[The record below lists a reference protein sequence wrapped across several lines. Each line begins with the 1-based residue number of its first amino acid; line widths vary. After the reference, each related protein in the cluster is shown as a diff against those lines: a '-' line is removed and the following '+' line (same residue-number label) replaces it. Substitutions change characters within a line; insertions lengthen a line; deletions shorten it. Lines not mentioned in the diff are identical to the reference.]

1 MSPAGAG
8 GSGPTGNITAPSG
21 TYVTSWALRS
31 FIENAGGYGW
41 TFESGTSSGQPSVV
55 AEIRASDGL
64 AKFNGG
70 TYSPI
75 FYDSDNTGYYVDP
88 TGTTNLNLTRGYYW
102 WTTYTSVNS
111 PRWDCSFYVLQSQH
125 WYSQTGAQ
133 TMYLGESGDFVYIRG
148 YSTSDQSFR
157 APIFYDSSNTGYY
170 VDPAS
175 VSYLYGL
182 TLAGG
187 SYFRPNNWI
196 QFDSSY
202 GLYWPNNNNAAELNA
217 NTSSSYGAIRLVG
230 SRNGWDGFYSTFS
243 AVNGFMYASNGN
255 GGVYR
260 EANDRWYWYY
270 HLSNDCMGIGTAS
283 TSSTYSLYLNKG
295 VYAQSRIDATIFY
308 DTNDTS
314 YYLNPNSTS
323 SLHSATCWS
332 TWYFRSNTTTAAGS
346 NPPLQAYSDN
356 GSGAIMAFHR
366 GGYYAVN
373 MGLDSDNVLRIGG
386 WSAPANLFQMDMSGN
401 LTMAAN
407 VTAYSDERLKKDWSE
422 LPEDFVER
430 LAAVKNGTYTR
441 TDANMRQVGVGA
453 QSLQGLLPEAVLD
466 GEYLSVAYGNAA
478 LAACVELAKSV
489 VALRAELNALRAH

>member
-1 MSPAGAG
+1 
-8 GSGPTGNITAPSG
+8 
-21 TYVTSWALRS
+21 
-31 FIENAGGYGW
+31 
-41 TFESGTSSGQPSVV
+41 
-55 AEIRASDGL
+55 
-64 AKFNGG
+64 
-70 TYSPI
+70 
-75 FYDSDNTGYYVDP
+75 
-88 TGTTNLNLTRGYYW
+88 
-102 WTTYTSVNS
+102 
-111 PRWDCSFYVLQSQH
+111 
-125 WYSQTGAQ
+125 
-133 TMYLGESGDFVYIRG
+133 
-148 YSTSDQSFR
+148 
-157 APIFYDSSNTGYY
+157 
-170 VDPAS
+170 
-175 VSYLYGL
+175 
-182 TLAGG
+182 
-187 SYFRPNNWI
+187 
-196 QFDSSY
+196 
-202 GLYWPNNNNAAELNA
+202 
-217 NTSSSYGAIRLVG
+217 
-230 SRNGWDGFYSTFS
+230 
-243 AVNGFMYASNGN
+243 MYASNGN

>member
-1 MSPAGAG
+1 
-8 GSGPTGNITAPSG
+8 
-21 TYVTSWALRS
+21 
-31 FIENAGGYGW
+31 
-41 TFESGTSSGQPSVV
+41 
-55 AEIRASDGL
+55 
-64 AKFNGG
+64 
-70 TYSPI
+70 
-75 FYDSDNTGYYVDP
+75 
-88 TGTTNLNLTRGYYW
+88 
-102 WTTYTSVNS
+102 
-111 PRWDCSFYVLQSQH
+111 VLQSQH

-157 APIFYDSSNTGYY
+157 APIFYDSNNTSYY
-170 VDPAS
+170 VDAAS
-175 VSYLYGL
+175 TSVFNRLNLVGFDSTGRNYSREWIEFPNFSGLYSPNNGAHFYPNNVSSHGPWVIQ
-182 TLAGG
+182 GSRG
-187 SYFRPNNWI
+187 SYGGI
-196 QFDSSY
+196 FDDF
-202 GLYWPNNNNAAELNA
+202 A
-217 NTSSSYGAIRLVG
+217 
-230 SRNGWDGFYSTFS
+230 D
-243 AVNGFMYASNGN
+243 VNGIMYDSAGN
-255 GGVYR
+255 GGAYR
-260 EANDRWYWYY
+260 EANGRWYFYY
-270 HLSNDCMGIGTAS
+270 SLGNDCMGIGTS
-283 TSSTYSLYLNKG
+283 TTSSTYSLYLNKG

-332 TWYFRSNTTTAAGS
+332 TWYFRANTNTGSGS

-356 GSGAIMAFHR
+356 GSGAIMSFHR

-489 VALRAELNALRAH
+489 VALRAELNALRAQ